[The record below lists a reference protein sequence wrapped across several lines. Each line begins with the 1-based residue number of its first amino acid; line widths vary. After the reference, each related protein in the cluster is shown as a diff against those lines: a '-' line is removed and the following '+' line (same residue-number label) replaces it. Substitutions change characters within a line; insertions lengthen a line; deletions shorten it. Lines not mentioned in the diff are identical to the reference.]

1 MKTSGI
7 RQLAVALLAVTVLAL
22 PAAAGQRI
30 VVELFT
36 SQGCS
41 ACPPADVL
49 LGKLAERDDLLALS
63 LPIDYWDFLGWKDT
77 LADPAFSERQR
88 AYARKRGD
96 SKVYTPQMVIGGI
109 NHAVG
114 SNVEQVEDRIEEAR
128 AALAKRQLTIGVVE
142 SGDTI
147 TVNVD
152 GQDTQDVP
160 KATVWLVFYRAAV
173 PVKIGRGE
181 NSGRTVIYHN
191 VVREMTPI
199 GMWHG
204 TKASFDLPRSEL
216 IRGTNDGC
224 AVLVQAK
231 DTGPMLGAAV
241 LGVW

>member
-1 MKTSGI
+1 MKTTGI
-7 RQLAVALLAVTVLAL
+7 RQLAVALLAVTVLSL

-41 ACPPADVL
+41 ACPPADAL
-49 LGKLAERDDLLALS
+49 LGRLAEREDLLALS

-88 AYARKRGD
+88 AYARKRDD

-114 SNVEQVEDRIEEAR
+114 SNLEQVEDRIEEAR
-128 AALAKRQLTIGVVE
+128 AALAKRHLTIGVVE
-142 SGDTI
+142 NGDTI

-152 GQDTQDVP
+152 GEDAQNVP
-160 KATVWLVFYRAAV
+160 RATVWLVFYRGAV

-204 TKASFDLPRSEL
+204 TAASFELPRSEL
-216 IRGTNDGC
+216 MRGTNDGC

-241 LGVW
+241 LGLW